1 MSSQK
6 IVVALDG
13 MGGDN
18 PPYVSVKATEFLS
31 EDNIEIILVGD
42 KDKISPLLKY
52 ERKNIN
58 LIDCKKFISME
69 DKISA
74 SLLKEK
80 ENTMRKIL
88 SFIKEKKADI
98 AVSAGNTAVF
108 VTYAISELGMI
119 KGVDRPAIAVLLPNT
134 AGSTTV
140 FLDVG
145 ANVNTK
151 PVHLLQSAFM
161 GALYAEIVFGIK
173 EPKVG
178 LLNIGSESTKG
189 DDLRREV
196 YKKIEGTEDINF
208 IGNIEGQE
216 LFTGKADV
224 IITDGFTG
232 NVVLKVSEGITRSFK
247 TILIRELRMSFLS
260 KMGMLLIKNNL
271 KKFAKKADYAEYGG
285 GILLGVNGN
294 VIISHGRSSPRALY
308 SAMKLGEKIVKSKFL
323 DKLKNFMEK
332 INGSSN

>member
-1 MSSQK
+1 MSSEK

-18 PPYVSVKATEFLS
+18 PPYVSVKATQLIS
-31 EDNIEIILVGD
+31 EDNIEILLVGD
-42 KDKISPLLKY
+42 KDKISPLLKDK
-52 ERKNIN
+52 RKNIA

-69 DKISA
+69 EKIST

-88 SFIKEKKADI
+88 FSLKEKKADV

-108 VTYAISELGMI
+108 VTYAISELRMI

-134 AGSTTV
+134 AGSITI

-151 PVHLLQSAFM
+151 PLHLFQSALM
-161 GALYAEIVFGIK
+161 GSLYARIVFNM
-173 EPKVG
+173 ENPKVG
-178 LLNIGSESTKG
+178 LLNIGGESTKG
-189 DDLRREV
+189 DELRREA
-196 YKKIEGTEDINF
+196 YKKIEENKNINF

-216 LFTGKADV
+216 LFIGKADV
-224 IITDGFTG
+224 VITDGFTG

-247 TILIRELRMSFLS
+247 TILIKELKSS
-260 KMGMLLIKNNL
+260 ISGKIGILLVKENL
-271 KKFAKKADYAEYGG
+271 RKFAKKADYAEYGG
-285 GILLGVNGN
+285 GVLLGVNGN

-308 SAMKLGEKIVKSKFL
+308 NAIKLGERIVQSKFL
-323 DKLKNFMEK
+323 EKLKSFMEG
-332 INGSSN
+332 N